1 MTQTIAF
8 FDMDRTVLRDSSGM
22 LYMRYL
28 WSRGEV
34 GRVAMLRSYWY
45 AALYRVG
52 FLNYP
57 AVAARLTE
65 ITAKANEAETTTF
78 CQRFFDEMMVQ
89 YVAEK
94 AVQCLN
100 EHRAQGHVVTLISAS
115 TPYVVA
121 PVAHYLGIDD
131 YLCTHLEVIGGRLTG
146 SILLPACYGPD
157 KVFWAQDFLRRHDG
171 DLAQAY
177 FYTDSYSD
185 LPLLLCVG
193 HPVAVN
199 PDPRLGAH
207 ATREGWPI
215 EMFY

>member
-22 LYMRYL
+22 LYMRYM

-34 GRVAMLRSYWY
+34 GRAAMSRSYWY
-45 AALYRVG
+45 AALYKVG

-57 AVAARLTE
+57 AVAAKLAK

-78 CQRFFDEMMVQ
+78 YQRFFDEMMVH

-115 TPYVVA
+115 TPYFVA
-121 PVAHYLGIDD
+121 PVAHYLGIND
-131 YLCTHLEVIGGRLTG
+131 YLCTRLEVVGGRLTG
-146 SILLPACYGPD
+146 SILLPTCYGPD
-157 KVFWAQDFLRRHDG
+157 KVLWAQDFLRRHDG

-185 LPLLLCVG
+185 LPLLQRVG

-199 PDPRLGAH
+199 PDRRLKAH